1 MKTYRVGLV
10 GCGGI
15 AQVHGAALQ
24 ELPGV
29 ELTACADIRES
40 PIFSESCLAISP

>member
-15 AQVHGAALQ
+15 AQVHGAALHV
-24 ELPGV
+24 LP
-29 ELTACADIRES
+29 
-40 PIFSESCLAISP
+40 CLSSLHP